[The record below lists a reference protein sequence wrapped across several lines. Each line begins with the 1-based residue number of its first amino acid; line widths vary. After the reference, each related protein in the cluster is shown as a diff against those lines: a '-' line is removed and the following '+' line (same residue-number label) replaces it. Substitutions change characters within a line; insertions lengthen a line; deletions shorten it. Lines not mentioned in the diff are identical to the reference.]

1 MSYAWAMK
9 STAKVQ
15 YIIEPSRLNE
25 YPIGMTKL
33 EILRL
38 TPKRSSASRIFG
50 YAASELAVANESRNA
65 SLIST
70 SSLNTRGP
78 RKTKPAATRIAQSR
92 IRPM

>member
-1 MSYAWAMK
+1 MK
-9 STAKVQ
+9 STANVQ

-38 TPKRSSASRIFG
+38 APKRSSASMIFG
-50 YAASELAVANESRNA
+50 YAASELAVANERMKA

-70 SSLNTRGP
+70 IRRNTRGP
-78 RKTKPAATRIAQSR
+78 STRNPAVISSPQRMISPR
-92 IRPM
+92 

>member
-1 MSYAWAMK
+1 MN

-50 YAASELAVANESRNA
+50 
-65 SLIST
+65 
-70 SSLNTRGP
+70 
-78 RKTKPAATRIAQSR
+78 
-92 IRPM
+92 